1 MRYSRTIKRWTH
13 KIPVLCSSASA
24 GIAVF
29 ALIVWIFGSWK
40 FLTFGFNHVPMAPS
54 TAILLIV
61 INSIFVVEIY
71 KVPFRA
77 RRMVTLSALLFV
89 AIVSVLVL
97 MESRFGFIFH
107 IEGFLSGGGETLQ
120 GIPVGRMAPITAI
133 TFILIAGS
141 LFWRFNSTS
150 GKRVFQGTALLSV
163 LIVLVIASIILCG
176 YMLGAP
182 FLYGGLTIP
191 MSFLAAISFL
201 LLGLGLV
208 WNIGRGL
215 FISEVSDQKGAFRTP
230 FPWLPTGMILCFA
243 AMIVVTGFLYFR
255 NEAANARR
263 TAQDQLSAIARL
275 KVDQIVNWRNERL
288 GDAGSLTDSPFLSR
302 ALAEWTETNN
312 SALKEELLLFFQA
325 LSKHYQYSD
334 ILFVGMDN
342 RIRLSLQDRSPS
354 VPSLI
359 KDAATVAFKKQ
370 KPVMMDLHTVPDRYE
385 PHFDLLAPIF
395 RRDNERIAPL
405 GLVVLRCSARQLFY
419 PIVEYWPTTSSTAE
433 TLLVEKSGEDVLFLN
448 DLRHRKGSALKYRL
462 PLRKTNLPAALGV
475 QGYRGVAEGIDY
487 RGVPVVAAMKAVPDT
502 PWVMVAKID
511 QQEIYAPLRERGW
524 STGIVVLVMT
534 FFLALVVGFLW
545 WRRDRR
551 WIVRQM
557 IADRKEKELARE
569 IEYFLKSAQDIII
582 FADDEGHIFDA
593 NRRALEAYGYSL
605 DELKSMNLSEL
616 SPPGA
621 HGETMLH
628 LLDPNKENHPV
639 FETVQLRKDGSTFP
653 VEISVG
659 LVEIAGVV
667 KIMEIVRD
675 ITERK
680 LAENER
686 EIATEFLRI
695 VNESTTKKA
704 MIHAALTFFKERVGC
719 EAVGIRLQDG
729 EDYPYFET
737 RGFPPEFVL
746 LENSLCARD
755 EKGQVIRDLTN
766 LPIIECMCGNV
777 IRGRFD
783 PSKSFFTADGSFW
796 SNGTSE
802 LLATTSDKDRLTR
815 TRNRCNGAGYESVAL
830 MPLRSREECMGLLQL
845 NDHRRGVFSKETIYL
860 WERLAGYL
868 TIALLR
874 FRDEEEIR
882 QLNQT
887 LEQRVIDR
895 TVKLENTNKELEAF
909 SYSVSHDLR
918 SPLRGID
925 GFSKVLLEDY
935 ADQLDETAR
944 GYLFRVRKAAQRMG
958 FLIDDLLR
966 LSRITKKE
974 IALEPIDL
982 SRIAADIIETLR
994 RNEPERSVETVIR
1007 DKINAIADPYFIHIA
1022 MENLLNN
1029 AWKFTGKN
1037 QKAKIEFGVFR
1048 QDGENIYYVS
1058 DNGVGFDM
1066 AYMDKLFRPFQ
1077 RLHREDEF
1085 PGTGVGLAT
1094 VHRIINRL
1102 GGRIWVEAKPNDGVT
1117 FYFTI

>member
-1 MRYSRTIKRWTH
+1 
-13 KIPVLCSSASA
+13 
-24 GIAVF
+24 
-29 ALIVWIFGSWK
+29 
-40 FLTFGFNHVPMAPS
+40 MAPS
-54 TAILLIV
+54 TALLLVIV
-61 INSIFVVEIY
+61 NCIFLAEIY
-71 KVPFRA
+71 KAPFFWRHTT
-77 RRMVTLSALLFV
+77 TLAALLFV
-89 AIVSVLVL
+89 ALVSALVL
-97 MESRFGFIFH
+97 MAPKFGFIVH
-107 IEGFLSGGGETLQ
+107 MERFLAGGSETLR

-133 TFILIAGS
+133 TFILFTIS
-141 LFWRFNSTS
+141 LFWRFYSS
-150 GKRVFQGTALLSV
+150 LAARKSQVIALFALL
-163 LIVLVIASIILCG
+163 IALAISLFILMG
-176 YMLGAP
+176 YMLDAP

-191 MSFLAAISFL
+191 MSLLTSVSFL
-201 LLGLGLV
+201 FFALGQIWGIRWDILIYG
-208 WNIGRGL
+208 
-215 FISEVSDQKGAFRTP
+215 SPDQKRSFRTP
-230 FPWLPTGMILCFA
+230 FPWLPIEIILCFS
-243 AMIVVTGFLYFR
+243 VVISVTSFVYFK
-255 NEAANARR
+255 NEAASARQA
-263 TAQDQLSAIARL
+263 TQDQLSAISRL
-275 KVDQIVNWRNERL
+275 KVDQIVNWRNERT
-288 GDAGSLTDSPFLSR
+288 GNASSITDSPFLSR
-302 ALAEWTETNN
+302 SLVEWMKTR
-312 SALKEELLLFFQA
+312 SLPLKEEILFFFQG
-325 LSKHYQYSD
+325 LSEHYHYSD
-334 ILFVGMDN
+334 ILLIDKDGTTL
-342 RIRLSLQDRSPS
+342 LSL
-354 VPSLI
+354 
-359 KDAATVAFKKQ
+359 KDHSTAAPPLLKEAMARAFKDR
-370 KPVMMDLHTVPDRYE
+370 KPVMTDLHTFSDQVE
-385 PHFDLLAPIF
+385 PHFDILAPIF
-395 RRDNERIAPL
+395 KRNNNSVVPVCI
-405 GLVVLRCSARQLFY
+405 VVLRCNASQYFY
-419 PIVEYWPTTSSTAE
+419 PMVESWPTISTTAE
-433 TLLVEKSGEDVLFLN
+433 TLLVEKSGGEVLFLN
-448 DLRHRKGSALKYRL
+448 ELRHRKGTALNYRL
-462 PLRKTNLPAALGV
+462 PLSASNLPAAIGLHGFSGV
-475 QGYRGVAEGIDY
+475 TEGVDY
-487 RGVPVVAAMKAVPDT
+487 RGVPVVAAVQKVPDT
-502 PWVMVAKID
+502 PWVVVTKID
-511 QQEIYAPLRERGW
+511 QKELYSLIRELGLA
-524 STGIVVLVMT
+524 TGVIVFIMT
-534 FFLALVVGFLW
+534 GFLALVVGFLW
-545 WRRDRR
+545 WQRERR
-551 WIVRQM
+551 WIIRQM

-569 IEYFLKSAQDIII
+569 IEYFLNSAQDIII
-582 FADDEGHIFDA
+582 FADEEGHIFDA

-605 DELKSMNLSEL
+605 DEFKRINLSEL
-616 SPPGA
+616 SPPSA
-621 HGETMLH
+621 HGEAMFH
-628 LLDPNKENHPV
+628 LSDPNKENHLV

-653 VEISVG
+653 VEISAG

-667 KIMEIVRD
+667 KIMEIIRD

-680 LAENER
+680 LAEKER

-704 MIHAALTFFKERVGC
+704 MIHAALTFFQERAGC
-719 EAVGIRLQDG
+719 EAVGIRLKDG

-746 LENSLCARD
+746 VENSLCARD

-796 SNGTSE
+796 SNGTTE

-830 MPLRSREECMGLLQL
+830 IPLRSSEECMGLLQL
-845 NDHRRGVFSKETIYL
+845 NDHRKGAFSRESIYL

-868 TIALLR
+868 AIALVR
-874 FRDEEEIR
+874 FRTEEDIQ

-887 LEQRVIDR
+887 LEQRVIER
-895 TVKLENTNKELEAF
+895 TVQLENTNKELEAF

-966 LSRITKKE
+966 LSRITQKE
-974 IALEPIDL
+974 MVLEPVDL
-982 SRIAADIIETLR
+982 SRIAANIIEALHR
-994 RNEPERSVETVIR
+994 IEPGRSVETVVH
-1007 DKINAIADPYFIHIA
+1007 DKVSATADPYFMHIA

-1037 QKAKIEFGVFR
+1037 PKARIEFGVFR

-1066 AYMDKLFRPFQ
+1066 AYTDKLFRPFQ